1 MGKNIIVDDEL
12 KWLCVLWVFW
22 IDIFLFVELV
32 RGLLF
37 YGIFIIVVLG
47 LIFNVIFFVVLI
59 WKYMRKFI
67 INMYLFVLV
76 VYDCF
81 FLILNF
87 MIGVFCG

>member
-12 KWLCVLWVFW
+12 KWLCELWVFW

-47 LIFNVIFFVVLI
+47 LIFNVILFIVLI